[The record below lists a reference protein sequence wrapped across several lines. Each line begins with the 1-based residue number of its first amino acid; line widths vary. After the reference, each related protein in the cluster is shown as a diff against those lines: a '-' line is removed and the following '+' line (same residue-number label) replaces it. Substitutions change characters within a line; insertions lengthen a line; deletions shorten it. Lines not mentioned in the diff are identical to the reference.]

1 MKQVL
6 GLTAVVAL
14 SLVLG
19 ACGDSGKGANVASNA
34 ASSPST
40 ATTARVT
47 SPQVKAIVEYG
58 QEASPTDKQAITALV
73 KRYYAAVAADDGA
86 TACSLI
92 HSPLA
97 ESVAEDYGQAPGP
110 VSLSGKTCAVVMSK
124 LFRQLPEQPA
134 SVLAATEVTGVRV
147 KDRKGFALLHSTAI
161 PEGDIPV
168 ERELGVWRVGTLVG
182 GALPGTK
189 APAPP
194 PERSKMNTHS
204 NYEDPGT
211 PQVKDTN
218 DSDDDPHSN
227 DDEAVIDYG
236 HAASPADEQAIA
248 TLVKRYYAAT
258 SATNGTA
265 ICSLIYNVVA
275 ETIPE
280 DYEASA
286 EAKGATCA
294 EVMAKVFARRHRQVV
309 RELRDLR
316 VTRVRVEG
324 VKAIA
329 MVYVRKHPNQYFL
342 VHRQGPAWKMQT
354 MFTTGLP

>member
-1 MKQVL
+1 MKQVCA
-6 GLTAVVAL
+6 LTVTAAFCV
-14 SLVLG
+14 LVSS
-19 ACGDSGKGANVASNA
+19 CGNASKGATGASNA
-34 ASSPST
+34 TTSST
-40 ATTARVT
+40 ATTAHVA

-58 QEASPTDKQAITALV
+58 HEASPADKQAITALV
-73 KRYYAAVAADDGA
+73 KRYYAAAAADDGA

-92 HSPLA
+92 HSPLS

-110 VSLSGKTCAVVMSK
+110 SGLSGKTCEVVMSK
-124 LFRQLPEQPA
+124 LFRQLPEQSG

-147 KDRKGFALLHSTAI
+147 KGRKGFALLHSTAI

-168 ERELGVWRVGTLVG
+168 ERELGVWRVGTLIG

-189 APAPP
+189 APASPP
-194 PERSKMNTHS
+194 GGSKTNTHS

-218 DSDDDPHSN
+218 DSDDDPESN

-236 HAASPADEQAIA
+236 HAASTADEQAIT

-258 SATNGTA
+258 GAADGTA

-280 DYEASA
+280 SYETTA

-294 EVMAKVFARRHRQVV
+294 EVMAKVFAHRHRQVV
-309 RELRDLR
+309 RELSDLR

-329 MVYVRKHPNQYFL
+329 MVNLRKHPNQYFL